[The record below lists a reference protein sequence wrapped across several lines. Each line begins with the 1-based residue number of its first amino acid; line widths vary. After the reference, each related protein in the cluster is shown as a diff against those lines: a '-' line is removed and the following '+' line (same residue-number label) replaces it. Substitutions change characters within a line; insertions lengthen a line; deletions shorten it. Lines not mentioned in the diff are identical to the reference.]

1 MIVEREREMRPTIR
15 EQEEDE
21 ARLRREEQ
29 EEEWK
34 GREEGKRGESVV
46 FDHYGVGFVRPSSL
60 ALPAFLLN
68 AVWRSL
74 LLTTVPS
81 RPARLVPVA
90 YKTRGVMALCFR
102 W

>member
-34 GREEGKRGESVV
+34 GREEGKGVSRSCLTITASGSSV
-46 FDHYGVGFVRPSSL
+46 RRR
-60 ALPAFLLN
+60 LP
-68 AVWRSL
+68 SL
-74 LLTTVPS
+74 LS
-81 RPARLVPVA
+81 
-90 YKTRGVMALCFR
+90 C
-102 W
+102 